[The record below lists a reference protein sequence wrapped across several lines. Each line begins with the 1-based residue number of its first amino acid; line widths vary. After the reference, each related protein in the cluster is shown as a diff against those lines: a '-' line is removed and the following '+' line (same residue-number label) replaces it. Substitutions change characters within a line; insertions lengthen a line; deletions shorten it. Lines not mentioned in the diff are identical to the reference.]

1 MSSRRASLGRELA
14 AVPGYLV
21 NGYFARSALVPA
33 MFREP
38 VSSTM
43 IAAIGYDEEAEALEV
58 EFVSGAVCRYRGI
71 SPDLYEDFRAA
82 PSKGKFFNR
91 YIKDAYPWEAVE

>member
-43 IAAIGYDEEAEALEV
+43 IAAIGYDEEADRAR
-58 EFVSGAVCRYRGI
+58 FTVSEQGIVVVPKNMDLLGAG
-71 SPDLYEDFRAA
+71 RA
-82 PSKGKFFNR
+82 
-91 YIKDAYPWEAVE
+91 